1 MPLDPLSRL
10 ILKWCAVLLLVV
22 AVWFHGNGQGA
33 ARWEGKYDGEKAAHQ
48 KTRED
53 QASVLQGLADLTEKA
68 RQEARG
74 RAQAYASSTADNDS
88 KHKKE
93 MAHALAAKDRV
104 IDDWR
109 SGRLR
114 LHDWWFQAPG
124 TPPTLSGSANAGT
137 PTFAGRDVEY
147 AELRAASLAEG
158 VQDGALADVW
168 IGQLQRELIATRV
181 ACSAPL
187 VVK

>member
-1 MPLDPLSRL
+1 MPLDPLSRS
-10 ILKWCAVLLLVV
+10 ILKWCAVLLVVV

-33 ARWEGKYDGEKAAHQ
+33 DRWEGKYDSEKAAHQ

-53 QASVLQGLADLTEKA
+53 QASVLKGLADLTEKA

-74 RAQAYASSTADNDS
+74 RAQAYASSTAENDS

-109 SGRLR
+109 SGRVQLR
-114 LHDWWFQAPG
+114 KWWEGPAV
-124 TPPTLSGSANAGT
+124 SCAGNDE
-137 PTFAGRDVEY
+137 AASV
-147 AELRAASLAEG
+147 AEREARFTDLRAESLAEG
-158 VQDGALADVW
+158 IRDGAEADAW
-168 IGQLQRELIATRV
+168 IGWLQRELIATRDV
-181 ACSAPL
+181 CGAVQPNWL
-187 VVK
+187 PP